1 MGTAK
6 FVTRALLVSAVTAGS
21 ITMVPSSASASDAAA
36 GNTYYV
42 APNGDDSAAG
52 TLAAP
57 WRSIAR
63 AQAVATAGD
72 TVY

>member
-1 MGTAK
+1 MRTAK
-6 FVTRALLVSAVTAGS
+6 FGTPALLLSLVMASSVAMTAG
-21 ITMVPSSASASDAAA
+21 SASASAAAA